1 MSADAPRIHL
11 AFRFHVNFYHSYRG
25 DSLDERGIGK
35 DIRII
40 RGILDDLDSL
50 EAEGIHARCAWDIEN
65 CYTLELYLPRHA
77 PDILARIRTRVAR
90 GLDEVELMA
99 WNNGLMTAHTKA
111 EFREAVA
118 RAITNPAGSGLAD
131 LFPSWAP
138 IVRPQECM
146 FTPAHIE
153 VYRDLGVEALSVYYS
168 AIPFN
173 GFGSFVPLLSPE
185 RRFNPLALVDPG
197 TGARMRL
204 LPACNHAD
212 LVEAW
217 LSLAH
222 WLKRMRSQQL
232 ALPRA
237 RDFLLVVDMDADD
250 KFWEGYLPRS
260 LSGLLPSACGLAPLV
275 RSVAGLPWLSFAR
288 PWDYLTTHE
297 DEGEIQVSQ
306 DLADGAWDGYSSWAE
321 KAENAALWT
330 ELARA
335 RRVTEIAQR
344 VRAEAAEAPG
354 PGAGLALD
362 EILKTLSTT
371 HFGMASPVMNSGRL
385 QDGFGHAR
393 AALGA
398 AEAELAAAR
407 ASRQE
412 GAGAWH
418 FDPEIDGLEEGQG
431 SLSCLQGPGTAGL
444 SGLDI
449 LEDGCGRGERR
460 ALLNPRRSA
469 EGQPRPMAVGGGLEM
484 RPDGLGTGGL
494 GLRILEGGGLA
505 LEEGGRGILR
515 QALGRPWIE
524 FAGHRR
530 WARQTA
536 PARVR
541 EVLPARVAEIRL
553 EGVID
558 LPGEA
563 PARWTEVFTM
573 VAGLGRVYVDAWIS
587 YPRTECRRYDKAKA
601 SRLDR
606 AWDGRWTG
614 LAPLEVCPALDARED
629 APARVWKHG
638 FFDQVSSY
646 DLEYHRFGPNRE
658 QDSLDNHVTDAWV
671 ALAAGGRGILLA
683 QSASASTVFAFCP
696 MRTRLRSGR
705 QAVDLNPFGTYSGR
719 QWRYPAA
726 TSGLGRL
733 AAILGADN
741 LDPYAPSWAGTSL
754 GFSLMIA
761 PYEGDRPPE
770 GLQRDALIFATPPE
784 FA

>member
-40 RGILDDLDSL
+40 RGILDDLDAL
-50 EAEGIHARCAWDIEN
+50 EAEGIALRCAWDIEN
-65 CYTLELYLPRHA
+65 YYTLELYLPRHA
-77 PDILARIRTRVAR
+77 PDILERIRTRVGR

-99 WNNGLMTAHTKA
+99 WNNGLMTAHTRE
-111 EFREAVA
+111 EFREAIS
-118 RAITNPAGSGLAD
+118 RAVTNPQGSGLAD

-146 FTPAHIE
+146 FTSAHIE
-153 VYRDLGVEALSVYYS
+153 AYRELGIEALSVYYS

-173 GFGSFVPLLSPE
+173 GFGSFVPLLAPE
-185 RRFNPLALVDPG
+185 RRFNPMGLVDPT

-222 WLKRMRSQQL
+222 WLKRMRRQQL
-232 ALPRA
+232 ALPQA
-237 RDFLLVVDMDADD
+237 QDFLLVVDMDADD
-250 KFWEGYLPRS
+250 KFWGGYLPRS
-260 LSGLLPSACGLAPLV
+260 LAGLLPSACGLRSLAT
-275 RSVAGLPWLSFAR
+275 SVAGFPWLSFTR
-288 PWDYLTTHE
+288 PWDYLSSHE
-297 DEGEIQVSQ
+297 DLGQVSLGQ

-335 RRVTEIAQR
+335 RRVAEIAQR
-344 VRAEAAEAPG
+344 VRAEAGEAPG

-362 EILKTLSTT
+362 EILKALSTT

-385 QDGFGHAR
+385 EDGFRHVR
-393 AALGA
+393 AGLGA

-407 ASRQE
+407 ASRRE
-412 GAGAWH
+412 GSGAWR
-418 FDPEIDGLEEGQG
+418 FDPEIEGLEEGQG
-431 SLSCLQGPGTAGL
+431 SLTSLQGPATAGL
-444 SGLDI
+444 SGIELV
-449 LEDGCGRGERR
+449 EDGCRRKERR
-460 ALLNPRRSA
+460 ALLNPQGSA
-469 EGQPRPMAVGGGLEM
+469 EASLRPMAKGGDLAMDG
-484 RPDGLGTGGL
+484 DGLRVGGL
-494 GLRILEGGGLA
+494 GLRILAKGGLD
-505 LEEGGRGILR
+505 LREGETRLLR

-524 FAGHRR
+524 FAGRRR
-530 WARQTA
+530 WGRQTA
-536 PARVR
+536 PARLR
-541 EVLPARVAEIRL
+541 EVLPDRVAEIRL

-558 LPGEA
+558 LPGEPEA
-563 PARWTEVFTM
+563 TWIEVFTM
-573 VAGLGRVYVDAWIS
+573 VAGLERVYVDTWIS
-587 YPRTECRRYDKAKA
+587 YPLTECWRYDRAKA

-614 LAPLEVCPALDARED
+614 LAPLEVCPVLDARED

-638 FFDQVSSY
+638 YFDRVSSY

-705 QAVDLNPFGTYSGR
+705 QTVDLNPFGTYSGR

-726 TSGLGRL
+726 TSGLGRM

-741 LDPYAPSWAGTSL
+741 LDPYAPSWSGTELS
-754 GFSLMIA
+754 FSLLLA

-784 FA
+784 HA